1 MKVKSLKHNFIMYS
15 IRTLLNL
22 IFGIIIFPY
31 VARKLGPVGIG
42 KVQYAEAVTAYF
54 LLFINLG
61 ILNYGKR
68 EVAFFRDDKIKLSKL
83 VIELLYIL
91 ITTTIFGVIFYFIL
105 INKVGVLKNEKIV
118 FYIFSFQIIFNF
130 LGVEWFYEGI
140 ENQTYITNRN
150 IIFKIISGILIL
162 LLVKGQEDV
171 NRYAII
177 LVFALVGSNILNFI
191 KLFQYIDIKV
201 IEKIKYKEIKKHFK
215 PLSIL
220 FFSVLALS
228 ISYNLDSI
236 MIEKFSSIEELG
248 YYSFASKMGKVPT
261 IFTGAVVTVFYPR
274 LCNLIQNNK
283 NEEYINLTKKALNII
298 LLIALPC
305 SIGMYYTS
313 DLIVKIFAGNE
324 FVNSISIMKIFSI
337 YIFIISIATFT
348 GSITLLANR
357 MEKIFTISLVTGS
370 FFNFLFNLIFIPK
383 IGAFGAAM
391 ATLITEGIAILIRLI
406 LGKKLFKEIGIFE
419 KNYLKILVSSL
430 MIIPFIILVKIKV
443 ISLIFQLL
451 LSIIVGGIVYT
462 ISLIIM
468 KEKMSTFILKELKNR
483 FILRKK
489 R

>member
-1 MKVKSLKHNFIMYS
+1 MEIKSLKHNFIMYS

-22 IFGIIIFPY
+22 CFGIIIFPY
-31 VARKLGPVGIG
+31 VARKLGPAGMG

-68 EVAFFRDDKIKLSKL
+68 EVAFFRNDKLKLSKL
-83 VIELLYIL
+83 VIELLCIL
-91 ITTTIFGVIFYFIL
+91 ITTTIFGIIFYFIL
-105 INKVGVLKNEKIV
+105 INKIEGLKNEKII

-162 LLVKGQEDV
+162 LLVKGQEDINKYV
-171 NRYAII
+171 VI
-177 LVFALVGSNILNFI
+177 LIFALVGSNILNFI

-201 IEKIKYKEIKKHFK
+201 IKKTKYNEIKKHFK

-220 FFSVLALS
+220 FFSILALS

-236 MIEKFSSIEELG
+236 MIEKFSSTEELG

-274 LCNLIQNNK
+274 LCNLIQNSRY
-283 NEEYINLTKKALNII
+283 EEYIILAKKALNII
-298 LLIALPC
+298 LLISLPC
-305 SIGMYYTS
+305 SIGMYCIS
-313 DLIVKIFAGNE
+313 DLIVKIFAGKE
-324 FVNSISIMKIFSI
+324 FINSIPIMRIFSI

-357 MEKIFTISLVTGS
+357 MEKVFMISLMTGS
-370 FFNFLFNLIFIPK
+370 FLNFLFNLIFIPR
-383 IGAFGAAM
+383 IGALGAVI
-391 ATLITEGIAILIRLI
+391 ATLITEGTAVLIRLM
-406 LGKKLFKEIGIFE
+406 LGKSLFKKIGILE
-419 KNYLKILVSSL
+419 KNHIKILISSL
-430 MIIPFIILVKIKV
+430 IIIPSV
-443 ISLIFQLL
+443 SLIKITDLLFQLL
-451 LSIIVGGIVYT
+451 LSIMAGGIVYIIT
-462 ISLIIM
+462 LIII
-468 KEKMSTFILKELKNR
+468 KEKISIFVFQKLKNK
-483 FILRKK
+483 ILIIREEK
-489 R
+489 

>member
-1 MKVKSLKHNFIMYS
+1 MKIKSLKHNFIIYS

-31 VARKLGPVGIG
+31 VARKLGPSGIG
-42 KVQYAEAVTAYF
+42 KVQYVEAIVAYF

-61 ILNYGKR
+61 IVNYGKR
-68 EVAFFRDDKIKLSKL
+68 EVAFFRDDKEKLSRL

-91 ITTTIFGVIFYFIL
+91 SITTTLGIIVYFFM
-105 INKVGVLKNEKIV
+105 INKIEIFKEEKVI
-118 FYIFSFQIIFNF
+118 FYIFSFNIIFNF
-130 LGVEWFYEGI
+130 WGVEWFYEGI

-150 IIFKIISGILIL
+150 IIFKIISGMMIL
-162 LLVKGQEDV
+162 LFIKNYSDI
-171 NRYAII
+171 NKYAVI

-191 KLFQYIDIKV
+191 KLFQYIDIK
-201 IEKIKYKEIKKHFK
+201 IIKKIKHKEVKKHFK

-236 MIEKFSSIEELG
+236 MIEKFSSTEELG

-283 NEEYINLTKKALNII
+283 YDEYINLTRKALNFI

-305 SIGMYYTS
+305 SIGMYFTS

-324 FVNSISIMKIFSI
+324 FINSIPIMKIFSI
-337 YIFIISIATFT
+337 YIFIISFANFT
-348 GSITLLANR
+348 GTITLLANR
-357 MEKIFTISLVTGS
+357 KEKIFMISLIMGS

-383 IGAFGAAM
+383 IGALGAAT
-391 ATLITEGIAILIRLI
+391 ATLITEGVAIIMRLV
-406 LGKKLFKEIGIFE
+406 LGRKLFKKIGIFE
-419 KNYLKILVSSL
+419 KNHVKILIGSL
-430 MIIPFIILVKIKV
+430 VFVPFIFWIKV
-443 ISLIFQLL
+443 KFTNILFQLL
-451 LSIIVGGIVYT
+451 LSIIVSGIIYIIT
-462 ISLIIM
+462 LIM
-468 KEKMSTFILKELKNR
+468 LKEKIAISILKELENKVV
-483 FILRKK
+483 KEK
-489 R
+489 

>member
-1 MKVKSLKHNFIMYS
+1 MKVKSLKHNFVMYS

-22 IFGIIIFPY
+22 VFGIIIFPY
-31 VARKLGPVGIG
+31 VARRLGPTGIG
-42 KVQYAEAVTAYF
+42 RVQYVEAITAYF

-68 EVAFFRDDKIKLSKL
+68 EIAFFRDNKAKLSKL

-91 ITTTIFGVIFYFIL
+91 ATTTVLGIICYFIL
-105 INKVGVLKNEKIV
+105 INKVESFKNEKII

-150 IIFKIISGILIL
+150 IIFKIISGMLIL
-162 LLVKGQEDV
+162 LLVKGQEDI
-171 NRYAII
+171 NEYAVI

-191 KLFQYIDIKV
+191 KLFQYIDTKSIK
-201 IEKIKYKEIKKHFK
+201 KIKYNGIKKHFK
-215 PLSIL
+215 PLSVL

-236 MIEKFSSIEELG
+236 MIEKFSSTEELG

-261 IFTGAVVTVFYPR
+261 IFTGAVVTIFYPR

-305 SIGMYYTS
+305 SIGMYFIS
-313 DLIVKIFAGNE
+313 DLIVKIFTGNE
-324 FVNSISIMKIFSI
+324 FINSIPIMKVFSV
-337 YIFIISIATFT
+337 YIFVISIATFT

-357 MEKIFTISLVTGS
+357 MEKIFTISLVAGS

-383 IGAFGAAM
+383 IGAFGAAI
-391 ATLITEGIAILIRLI
+391 ATLITESIAILIRLI
-406 LGKKLFKEIGIFE
+406 LGKKLFKRIGILE
-419 KNYLKILVSSL
+419 KNYLKILISAL
-430 MIIPFIILVKIKV
+430 MIIPFVTLIKIK
-443 ISLIFQLL
+443 ITNLLFQLL
-451 LSIIVGGIVYT
+451 SSITVGGIIYS
-462 ISLIIM
+462 IGLIVM
-468 KEKMSTFILKELKNR
+468 KEKISISIFKELKSK
-483 FILRKK
+483 IVKK
-489 R
+489 K